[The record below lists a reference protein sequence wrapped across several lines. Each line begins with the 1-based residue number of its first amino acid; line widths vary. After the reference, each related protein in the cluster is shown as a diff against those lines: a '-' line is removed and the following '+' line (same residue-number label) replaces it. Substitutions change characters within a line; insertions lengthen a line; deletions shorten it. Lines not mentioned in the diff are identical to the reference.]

1 MKPPASPSLDP
12 AVEIGRLSKKTPSH
26 SSRQGLEEMLR
37 AKPARSEEVSSL
49 KAKVAELEAALS
61 VEKRVNESL
70 RQSLKSGKSDKEE
83 LKRVKREN
91 DKLHSIIKKYR
102 DEHLQLKNSI
112 LENLKRAN
120 NAGPR

>member
-91 DKLHSIIKKYR
+91 DKLHSIIKKY
-102 DEHLQLKNSI
+102 
-112 LENLKRAN
+112 
-120 NAGPR
+120 